1 MKVTIT
7 KINDLRQVSDKFK
20 LQTIWCETDD
30 EKYPQTLEFQF
41 SQDKV
46 EMLEGLA
53 EGMEVE
59 IEYNLRGRK
68 WTNNQGKEMVF
79 VTLDVWK
86 CTPVQAVT
94 ASETESNASSFDD
107 TMAQMDEIAD
117 AARKHKE
124 EKRKEVQEGE
134 DDLPF

>member
-7 KINDLRQVSDKFK
+7 QINELRQVSEKFK

-30 EKYPQTLEFQF
+30 NKYPQTLEFQF
-41 SQDKV
+41 SQDRV

-86 CTPVQAVT
+86 CTPVEVVA
-94 ASETESNASSFDD
+94 AETETNEGSYDD
-107 TMAQMDEIAD
+107 TIAKMDEIAE

-124 EKRKEVQEGE
+124 AKKKDIQEGY